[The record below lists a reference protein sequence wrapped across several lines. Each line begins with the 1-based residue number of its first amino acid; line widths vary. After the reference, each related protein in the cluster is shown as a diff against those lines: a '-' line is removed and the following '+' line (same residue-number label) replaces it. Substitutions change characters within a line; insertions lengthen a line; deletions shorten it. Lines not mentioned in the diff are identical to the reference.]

1 MRKREGGQAALDR
14 ERERKVELVRERG
27 QAALERHAAL
37 TPSVG
42 TPPSLINTTT
52 TTTADVVCVGAV
64 KERGSSVAVER

>member
-1 MRKREGGQAALDR
+1 MRERGREK
-14 ERERKVELVRERG
+14 ERERG
-27 QAALERHAAL
+27 HAALERHAAL

-52 TTTADVVCVGAV
+52 TTTADDAVCVGAV